1 MPSETRL
8 EILVLAPYP
17 PYPARSGGASRTL
30 HLARALARRHR
41 VSLLCF
47 GSADE
52 RAGLEPLREWCDEVH
67 TVDYPAAARR
77 RRRLYQLRSLV
88 GRRSFSHHAYF
99 SRAMAGALAG
109 LLSRRRFDVVQADA
123 SEMGYYWPLPG
134 GVLQVLNTQNVEHLI
149 LERTWRGETSRLR
162 RLFARLEA
170 RKLRRGELA
179 VCRASD
185 AVLAVSEVDADAL
198 RPHVGP
204 VTVRVV
210 PNGVDTDFFTPGA
223 APEHPGRLLFTGAMG
238 YRPNTDAA
246 CHFAERI
253 LPIVR
258 AAAPE
263 ATFAIVGK
271 DPPEAV
277 RRLAGDGVEVTGTV
291 PDVRPWM
298 RSAEVFVVPL
308 RVGGGT
314 RLKILEAMASGRAVV
329 STSVGC
335 EGLDVTPEED
345 ILVGD
350 TPEAFA
356 AQVLR
361 CLRDPDLRAR
371 LGARGRALVERR
383 YRWDAIG
390 DRLAA
395 FYEELRQAHSVGPGG
410 RRARPV
416 LA

>member
-1 MPSETRL
+1 MVPATRM

-30 HLARALARRHR
+30 HLARALARHHR

-47 GSADE
+47 GGAVE
-52 RAGLEPLREWCDEVH
+52 RAGLEPIREWCDAVH
-67 TVDYPAAARR
+67 TVDYPAAVR

-88 GRRSFSHHAYF
+88 GRRSYSHHAYF
-99 SRAMAGALAG
+99 SAAMAGALAR
-109 LLSRRRFDVVQADA
+109 LLSRGRVDLVQADA

-134 GVLQVLNTQNVEHLI
+134 DALRILNTQNVEHLI
-149 LERTWRGETSRLR
+149 LDRTWRGEASRIR

-170 RKLRRGELA
+170 RKLMRDELA
-179 VCRASD
+179 ACRGSD
-185 AVLAVSEVDADAL
+185 AVLAVSAVDAAAL
-198 RPHVGP
+198 RPHAGP
-204 VTVRVV
+204 VPVRVV
-210 PNGVDTDFFTPGA
+210 PNGVDTEFFTPGGE
-223 APEHPGRLLFTGAMG
+223 PEHPGRILFTGAIG
-238 YRPNTDAA
+238 YRPNTDAT

-253 LPIVR
+253 LPRIR
-258 AAAPE
+258 AAAPD
-263 ATFAIVGK
+263 ATFAVVGK
-271 DPPEAV
+271 DPPEQV
-277 RRLAGDGVEVTGTV
+277 RRLAGEGVVVTGTV

-298 RSAEVFVVPL
+298 RTAAVFVVPL

-314 RLKILEAMASGRAVV
+314 RLKILEAMASGRPVV

-361 CLRDPDLRAR
+361 CLRDPGLRAR

-383 YRWDAIG
+383 YRWEAIG

-395 FYEELRQAHSVGPGG
+395 FYEELWRSRSAAP
-410 RRARPV
+410 RARGARPA